1 VLEVWIRKV
10 IMAIIA
16 GIGVG
21 LCAASFEPPTGSF
34 KKGYSIDPYYAGS
47 GATLIILGAA
57 VGRRRIRRKKKTK
70 TGDDDFAGGP
80 SKKIK

>member
-1 VLEVWIRKV
+1 MEVWIRKV

-21 LCAASFEPPTGSF
+21 LCAASFEPPIGSF
-34 KKGYSIDPYYAGS
+34 KKGYSINPYYAGG

-57 VGRRRIRRKKKTK
+57 VGRRRIRRKKKPKK
-70 TGDDDFAGGP
+70 TNDDLT
-80 SKKIK
+80 